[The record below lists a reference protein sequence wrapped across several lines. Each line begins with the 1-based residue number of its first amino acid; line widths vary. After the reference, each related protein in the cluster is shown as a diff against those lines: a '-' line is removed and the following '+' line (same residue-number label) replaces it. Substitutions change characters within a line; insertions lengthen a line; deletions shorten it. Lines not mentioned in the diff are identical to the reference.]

1 MAALPLTCD
10 LVNPYHERKE
20 QKEKK
25 KRSIKR
31 DYVREV
37 EEQSQAGSGE
47 KQSNPHATQEKER
60 RKITVFSSVVLRERK
75 SNNNTGS
82 LLLSPL
88 NSFLCAK
95 IKRQQ

>member
-1 MAALPLTCD
+1 MTWSIPTTREKS
-10 LVNPYHERKE
+10 ERK
-20 QKEKK
+20 KK

-31 DYVREV
+31 DYVKEV

-47 KQSNPHATQEKER
+47 KQSNPHATQGKER
-60 RKITVFSSVVLRERK
+60 RKITVLSSVVQRERK
-75 SNNNTGS
+75 SNNNTGN

-95 IKRQQ
+95 TKRQQ